1 MTVIDSDIAFI
12 VITDDTTPDQLHET
26 LRHLTDDAERT
37 SRRGKAFTRG
47 NPEYAIQHARINAIL
62 SELEARA

>member
-1 MTVIDSDIAFI
+1 MSVTDPEVAFI
-12 VITDDTTPDQLHET
+12 RITDETSTDELRET

-37 SRRGKAFTRG
+37 SRRGVAFTRDSV
-47 NPEYAIQHARINAIL
+47 EYARQHARINAIL